1 MLKNPFIVYVATF
14 ATALAI
20 YQLGWTDIYPPLSV
34 DTLFFFGATFFSALL
49 LATFVSPAIRA
60 IDQYRPGLLPRYFGI
75 FIGATFL
82 AEVALSGGVPL
93 MQVLGGAKFSLL
105 ETTANHLH
113 LFVFW
118 TVYSTI
124 RFADF
129 VYSRRVIYLL
139 EASLPVMFFVLF
151 LYRGPA
157 IICLLS
163 WVFVFVIRHGGF
175 KLKHLVLLFG
185 AGMLALLVNGLLG
198 NVRSPGKETSG
209 SPSAAFRSSGVPQA
223 FFWSYLY
230 ATVPIA
236 NLQLSVDQ
244 LKAPQGTVEEFLAS
258 ELLPDTI
265 SKRILPMLNLHITS
279 GDGNLMSRDQ
289 LYSWDKPQVAPNLNT
304 SSIFGRAYGFF
315 GWVGPTIMFVFL
327 SAFIIF
333 YLVLISKSPYAVPSL
348 ALLNT
353 LIVLCLINN
362 MVASAAM
369 LPPLVVSVLLPPW
382 RKAKMEVCES
392 EAK

>member
-1 MLKNPFIVYVATF
+1 
-14 ATALAI
+14 
-20 YQLGWTDIYPPLSV
+20 
-34 DTLFFFGATFFSALL
+34 
-49 LATFVSPAIRA
+49 
-60 IDQYRPGLLPRYFGI
+60 
-75 FIGATFL
+75 
-82 AEVALSGGVPL
+82 
-93 MQVLGGAKFSLL
+93 
-105 ETTANHLH
+105 
-113 LFVFW
+113 
-118 TVYSTI
+118 
-124 RFADF
+124 
-129 VYSRRVIYLL
+129 
-139 EASLPVMFFVLF
+139 
-151 LYRGPA
+151 
-157 IICLLS
+157 
-163 WVFVFVIRHGGF
+163 
-175 KLKHLVLLFG
+175 
-185 AGMLALLVNGLLG
+185 
-198 NVRSPGKETSG
+198 
-209 SPSAAFRSSGVPQA
+209 
-223 FFWSYLY
+223 
-230 ATVPIA
+230 VPIA

-244 LKAPQGTVEEFLAS
+244 LKEPRGTVEEFFAS

-265 SKRILPMLNLHITS
+265 SKRILPMLNPHITS

-353 LIVLCLINN
+353 LIALCLINN

>member
-93 MQVLGGAKFSLL
+93 ILIFGGAKFASL
-105 ETTANHLH
+105 ESTATHLH

-118 TVYSTI
+118 SVYSTI

-151 LYRGPA
+151 VYRGPA

-163 WVFVFVIRHGGF
+163 WVFVSVIRHGGF
-175 KLKHLVLLFG
+175 KLKHLILLFG

-198 NVRSPGKETSG
+198 NVRSPGKETMG
-209 SPSAAFRSSGVPQA
+209 SPSAAFRSSGVPQP

-230 ATVPIA
+230 VTVPIA

-244 LKAPQGTVEEFLAS
+244 LKEPQGTVEEFFAS

-265 SKRILPMLNLHITS
+265 SKRILPMLNPHITS

-289 LYSWDKPQVAPNLNT
+289 LYSWDKPQIAQGLNT

-333 YLVLISKSPYAVPSL
+333 YLVLISRSPYAVPSL

-353 LIVLCLINN
+353 LIALCLINN

-369 LPPLVVSVLLPPW
+369 LPLLVVSVLLPPW